1 MSAEEPEGKPL
12 RRITFLSAVLFAFML
27 INVGQLFR
35 WQVLEY
41 DYLLSLAKAE
51 HDWYMEI
58 APLRGTIRDR
68 NGHILALDIFEFEI
82 TAAPPM
88 IANPEELADR
98 LAPLL
103 DRPRDEILELLKS
116 GQPYVRLARRVPQQ
130 AGEIIES
137 WGLRGIRV
145 EPRPKR
151 VYAEDNLAAHVLGFV
166 NETNNGYYGVEGYYN
181 QVLKGQAGEG
191 QGERDPAGNYIPIGF
206 HRLAPPQ
213 DGRDV
218 VLTIDRNIQHMVE
231 GELASAIARY
241 GAESGTIIVMEPKTG
256 SILAMASYPSYDP
269 NRFADMPVEL
279 FVNPSVSAHYEP
291 GSVFKIISMAAG
303 LDAGVITP
311 QSTFYDSGS
320 VEVGGRTIMNWD
332 RRGHGLVTMTDVLAQ
347 SLNVGAAYVSTTLG
361 RERFYTY
368 VRRFGF
374 GRITEV
380 DLASEGPGRLRLP
393 GDGEWHE
400 SDLGTNSFGQG
411 LAVTPLQM
419 ISAVAAVANDGLMMK
434 PHVVGTIVDES
445 AQQGRQRV
453 TTIQPIAMRR
463 VIFPQT
469 AQQLTWMLVEAVQ
482 KETDLAAVPG
492 YKIAGKTGTA
502 QVPIP
507 GGYHSS
513 WTIASFIG
521 YAPPEDPAFIVL
533 VKIDKPAVEPW
544 GSTVAAPVFKAVA
557 EQLFV
562 LLGIPPDEARVTG
575 G

>member
-1 MSAEEPEGKPL
+1 VSAEEPEGKPL

-27 INVGQLFR
+27 VNVGQLVR

-41 DYLLSLAKAE
+41 DQLLGLAKAE
-51 HDWYMEI
+51 HNWYMEI

-68 NGHILALDIFEFEI
+68 NGHVLALDIFEFEI

-88 IANPEELADR
+88 VANSEEVADR

-103 DRPRDEILELLKS
+103 GRPRGEVLALLNS
-116 GQPYVRLARRVPQQ
+116 GQPHVRLARRVPQQ
-130 AGEIIES
+130 IGETIES
-137 WGLRGIRV
+137 WGLGGIRV

-151 VYAEDNLAAHVLGFV
+151 VCTENNGAAHVLGFV

-181 QVLKGQAGEG
+181 QVLKGQAGQG

-206 HRLAPPQ
+206 YRLASPQ
-213 DGRDV
+213 NGQDL
-218 VLTIDRNIQHMVE
+218 VLTIDRTIQYMVE
-231 GELASAIARY
+231 EELEKAIARY
-241 GAESGTIIVMEPKTG
+241 GAKSGTIIVMEPKTG

-269 NRFADMPVEL
+269 NHFAETPAEL

-291 GSVFKIISMAAG
+291 GSVFKIITMAAG

-320 VEVGGRTIMNWD
+320 IQVGGRTIMNWD

-368 VRRFGF
+368 IRRFGF
-374 GRITEV
+374 GRITRV

-411 LAVTPLQM
+411 LAVTPLQV
-419 ISAVAAVANDGLMMK
+419 ITAVAAVANDGLMMK
-434 PHVVGTIVDES
+434 PHAVEKIVD
-445 AQQGRQRV
+445 GQRV
-453 TTIQPIAMRR
+453 TTIQPVAVRR
-463 VIFPQT
+463 VISPQT

-507 GGYHSS
+507 GGYHPN

-533 VKIDKPAVEPW
+533 VKIDEPAVEPW
-544 GSTVAAPVFKAVA
+544 GSTVAAPVFKTVA
-557 EQLFV
+557 EQLFI

-575 G
+575 E

>member
-1 MSAEEPEGKPL
+1 VSLEETEGKPL
-12 RRITFLSAVLFAFML
+12 RRITFLSAVLFAFVL

-41 DYLLSLAKAE
+41 DYLLGLAKAE

-58 APLRGTIRDR
+58 APLRGTIRDC

-88 IANPEELADR
+88 IANPGEVADR
-98 LAPLL
+98 LTPLL
-103 DRPRDEILELLKS
+103 ERPRDEILELLKS
-116 GQPYVRLARRVPQQ
+116 GQPHVRLARRVSQQ
-130 AGEIIES
+130 VGETIES
-137 WGLRGIRV
+137 WDLRGIRV

-151 VYAEDNLAAHVLGFV
+151 VCTENDLAAHVLGFV
-166 NETNNGYYGVEGYYN
+166 NETDNGYYGVEGYYN
-181 QVLKGQAGEG
+181 QILKGQAGEG
-191 QGERDPAGNYIPIGF
+191 QGERDPAGNYIPVGF

-213 DGRDV
+213 NGRDL
-218 VLTIDRNIQHMVE
+218 VLTIDRTIQYMVE
-231 GELASAIARY
+231 AELEEAIVRY

-256 SILAMASYPSYDP
+256 SILAMANYPSYDP
-269 NRFADMPVEL
+269 NRFAETPAEL

-291 GSVFKIISMAAG
+291 GSVFKIITMAAG

-332 RRGHGLVTMTDVLAQ
+332 RQGHGLVSMTDVLAQ

-419 ISAVAAVANDGLMMK
+419 ITAVAAVANDGLMMK
-434 PHVVGTIVDES
+434 PHVLEKIVDG
-445 AQQGRQRV
+445 QHV
-453 TTIQPIAMRR
+453 TTFQPFAVRR
-463 VIFPQT
+463 VISPQV
-469 AQQLTWMLVEAVQ
+469 AEQLTWMLVEAVQ

-507 GGYHSS
+507 GGYHPS

-544 GSTVAAPVFKAVA
+544 GSKVAAPVFKAVA
-557 EQLFV
+557 EQLFI

>member
-1 MSAEEPEGKPL
+1 MSAEESEGKSL

-41 DYLLSLAKAE
+41 DYLLGLAKAE

-88 IANPEELADR
+88 IANPEEAADR

-103 DRPRDEILELLKS
+103 SRPRDEILALLNS
-116 GQPYVRLARRVPQQ
+116 GQPHVRLARRVPQQ
-130 AGEIIES
+130 IGETIES
-137 WGLRGIRV
+137 WGLRGIGV

-151 VYAEDNLAAHVLGFV
+151 MCAENNLAAHVLGFV

-181 QVLKGQAGEG
+181 QILKGQAGEG

-206 HRLAPPQ
+206 YRLAPPQ
-213 DGRDV
+213 NGRDLI
-218 VLTIDRNIQHMVE
+218 LTIDRTIQYMVE
-231 GELASAIARY
+231 EELEKAIARY
-241 GAESGTIIVMEPKTG
+241 GAESGTIIVMEPQTG

-269 NRFADMPVEL
+269 DRFADTPAEL

-291 GSVFKIISMAAG
+291 GSVFKIITMAAG
-303 LDAGVITP
+303 LDAGVVTP

-320 VEVGGRTIMNWD
+320 IEVGGRTIMNWD
-332 RRGHGLVTMTDVLAQ
+332 RLGHGLVTMTDVLAQ
-347 SLNVGAAYVSTTLG
+347 SLNVGAAYVSTTMG

-434 PHVVGTIVDES
+434 PHVLEKIVDDQHVS
-445 AQQGRQRV
+445 P
-453 TTIQPIAMRR
+453 IQPVAVRR
-463 VIFPQT
+463 VVSPQT
-469 AQQLTWMLVEAVQ
+469 AEQLTSMLVEAVQ

-507 GGYHSS
+507 GGYHPS

-533 VKIDKPAVEPW
+533 VNIDKPVVEPW
-544 GSTVAAPVFKAVA
+544 GSKVAAPVFKAVA

-562 LLGIPPDEARVTG
+562 LLGIPPDEARTIG

>member
-1 MSAEEPEGKPL
+1 VSAEEPEGKPL
-12 RRITFLSAVLFAFML
+12 RRITFLSAVLFAFVL

-41 DYLLSLAKAE
+41 DHLLGLAKAE

-88 IANPEELADR
+88 IVNPEEVADR
-98 LAPLL
+98 LAPFL
-103 DRPRDEILELLKS
+103 DRPRGEILELLKS
-116 GQPYVRLARRVPQQ
+116 GRPHVRLARRVPQQ
-130 AGEIIES
+130 IGETIES
-137 WGLRGIRV
+137 WGLRGIGV

-151 VYAEDNLAAHVLGFV
+151 VCAENNLAAHVLGFV

-191 QGERDPAGNYIPIGF
+191 QGERDPAGNYIPIGL

-213 DGRDV
+213 NGRDL
-218 VLTIDRNIQHMVE
+218 VLTIDRTIQYMVE
-231 GELASAIARY
+231 EELEKAIARY
-241 GAESGTIIVMEPKTG
+241 GAETGTIIVMEPKTG

-269 NRFADMPVEL
+269 NRFAETPVEV

-291 GSVFKIISMAAG
+291 GSVFKIITMAAG
-303 LDAGVITP
+303 LDAGVIAP

-320 VEVGGRTIMNWD
+320 IEVGGRTIMNWD

-411 LAVTPLQM
+411 MAVTPLQM
-419 ISAVAAVANDGLMMK
+419 IAAVAAVANDGLMVK
-434 PHVVGTIVDES
+434 PHVVEKIVDG
-445 AQQGRQRV
+445 QHV
-453 TTIQPIAMRR
+453 TTIQPVAVRR
-463 VIFPQT
+463 VISPQ
-469 AQQLTWMLVEAVQ
+469 AAEQLTWMLVEAVQ
-482 KETDLAAVPG
+482 KETDLATVPG

-507 GGYHSS
+507 GGYHPN

-521 YAPPEDPAFIVL
+521 YAPPEAPAFIVL
-533 VKIDKPAVEPW
+533 VNIDKPAVEPW
-544 GSTVAAPVFKAVA
+544 GSKVAAPVFKAVA
-557 EQLFV
+557 EQLFI
-562 LLGIPPDEARVTG
+562 LLGIPSDEARVTG

>member
-12 RRITFLSAVLFAFML
+12 RRISFLSAVLFAFVL

-41 DYLLSLAKAE
+41 DHLLGLAKAE

-88 IANPEELADR
+88 IANSGEVADR

-103 DRPRDEILELLKS
+103 GRPRGEILALLNS
-116 GQPYVRLARRVPQQ
+116 VGPHVRLARRVPQQ
-130 AGEIIES
+130 IGETIES
-137 WGLRGIRV
+137 WGLGGIRV

-151 VYAEDNLAAHVLGFV
+151 VCTENNQAAHVLGFV

-181 QVLKGQAGEG
+181 QVLKGRAGEG

-206 HRLAPPQ
+206 YRLAPPQ
-213 DGRDV
+213 NGRDL
-218 VLTIDRNIQHMVE
+218 VLTIDRTIQYMVE
-231 GELASAIARY
+231 EELEKAIARY

-269 NRFADMPVEL
+269 NRFAETPAEL

-291 GSVFKIISMAAG
+291 GSVFKIIAMAAG
-303 LDAGVITP
+303 LDAGIITP
-311 QSTFYDSGS
+311 QSTFYESGS
-320 VEVGGRTIMNWD
+320 IEVGGRIIMNWD

-374 GRITEV
+374 GRITGI

-411 LAVTPLQM
+411 LAVTPLQV
-419 ISAVAAVANDGLMMK
+419 ITAVAAVANDGLMMK
-434 PHVVGTIVDES
+434 PHMVEKIVDG
-445 AQQGRQRV
+445 QHD
-453 TTIQPIAMRR
+453 TNIQPVAVRR
-463 VIFPQT
+463 VISSQT
-469 AQQLTWMLVEAVQ
+469 AKQLTWMLVEAVQ
-482 KETDLAAVPG
+482 KETDLATVPG

-507 GGYHSS
+507 GGYHPN

-521 YAPPEDPAFIVL
+521 YAPPEDPAFVVL

-544 GSTVAAPVFKAVA
+544 GSTVAAPVFKTVA
-557 EQLFV
+557 EQLFI
-562 LLGIPPDEARVTG
+562 LLGIPPDEARITG
-575 G
+575 E

>member
-1 MSAEEPEGKPL
+1 MSAEESEGKPL

-27 INVGQLFR
+27 INVAQLFR

-41 DYLLSLAKAE
+41 DYLLGLAKAE
-51 HDWYMEI
+51 HDWSMEI
-58 APLRGTIRDR
+58 VPLRGTIRDH
-68 NGHILALDIFEFEI
+68 NGHILALDVFEFEV

-88 IANPEELADR
+88 IANPEEVADW

-103 DRPRDEILELLKS
+103 DQPRNEILELLKS
-116 GQPYVRLARRVPQQ
+116 GRPHVRLARRVPQQ
-130 AGEIIES
+130 IGETIES
-137 WGLRGIRV
+137 RGLRGIRV

-151 VYAEDNLAAHVLGFV
+151 VCTEKNLAAHVLGFV

-181 QVLKGQAGEG
+181 QVLKGQAGES

-213 DGRDV
+213 NGRNL
-218 VLTIDRNIQHMVE
+218 VLTIDRTIQYMVE
-231 GELASAIARY
+231 EELEKAIARY

-256 SILAMASYPSYDP
+256 SILAMANYPSYDP
-269 NRFADMPVEL
+269 NHFADTPAEL

-291 GSVFKIISMAAG
+291 GSVFKIITMAAG
-303 LDAGVITP
+303 LDAGVVTP

-320 VEVGGRTIMNWD
+320 IEVGGRTIRNWD

-347 SLNVGAAYVSTTLG
+347 SLNVGAAYVSTVLG
-361 RERFYTY
+361 SERFYTY

-380 DLASEGPGRLRLP
+380 DLASEGPGGLRLP

-419 ISAVAAVANDGLMMK
+419 IAAVAAVANDGLMMK
-434 PHVVGTIVDES
+434 PHVVEKIVDGQHV
-445 AQQGRQRV
+445 AP
-453 TTIQPIAMRR
+453 IQPVAVRR
-463 VIFPQT
+463 VISPQT
-469 AQQLTWMLVEAVQ
+469 AKQLTWMLVEAVQ

-502 QVPIP
+502 QVPVP
-507 GGYHSS
+507 GGYHPN

-521 YAPPEDPAFIVL
+521 YAPPEDSAFIVL

-544 GSTVAAPVFKAVA
+544 GSKVAAPVFKAVA
-557 EQLFV
+557 EQLFI

>member
-1 MSAEEPEGKPL
+1 VSPEKPEGKPL
-12 RRITFLSAVLFAFML
+12 RRITFLSAVLFAFVL

-41 DYLLSLAKAE
+41 DYLLGLAKAE

-88 IANPEELADR
+88 IANPEEVADR
-98 LAPLL
+98 LTPLVE
-103 DRPRDEILELLKS
+103 RPRDKVLELLKS
-116 GQPYVRLARRVPQQ
+116 GQPHVRLARRVPQQ
-130 AGEIIES
+130 VGETIES
-137 WGLRGIRV
+137 WDLRGIRV

-151 VYAEDNLAAHVLGFV
+151 VCAENNLAAHVLGFV

-181 QVLKGQAGEG
+181 QILKGQAGEG

-206 HRLAPPQ
+206 YRLAPPQ
-213 DGRDV
+213 NGRDL
-218 VLTIDRNIQHMVE
+218 VLTIDRTIQYMVE
-231 GELASAIARY
+231 VELEEAIVRY

-256 SILAMASYPSYDP
+256 SILAMANYPSYDP
-269 NRFADMPVEL
+269 NRFAETPAEL
-279 FVNPSVSAHYEP
+279 FVNPSVSAHHEP
-291 GSVFKIISMAAG
+291 GSVFKIITMAAG

-320 VEVGGRTIMNWD
+320 IEVGGRTIMNWD
-332 RRGHGLVTMTDVLAQ
+332 RQGHGLVSMTDVLAQ

-368 VRRFGF
+368 VRRFGL

-419 ISAVAAVANDGLMMK
+419 ITAVAAVANDGLMMK
-434 PHVVGTIVDES
+434 PHVLEKIVDG
-445 AQQGRQRV
+445 QHI
-453 TTIQPIAMRR
+453 TTFQPFAVRR
-463 VIFPQT
+463 VISPQ
-469 AQQLTWMLVEAVQ
+469 AAEQLTWMLVEAVQ

-492 YKIAGKTGTA
+492 YKVAGKTGTA

-507 GGYHSS
+507 GGYHPN

-521 YAPPEDPAFIVL
+521 YAPPEDPAFVVL

-544 GSTVAAPVFKAVA
+544 GSKVAAPVFKAVA
-557 EQLFV
+557 EQLV
-562 LLGIPPDEARVTG
+562 ILLGIPPDEARVTG

>member
-1 MSAEEPEGKPL
+1 MSTEEPEGKPL
-12 RRITFLSAVLFAFML
+12 RRITFLSAVLFAFAL

-41 DYLLSLAKAE
+41 EYLLGLAKAE

-58 APLRGTIRDR
+58 TPLRGAIRDR
-68 NGHILALDIFEFEI
+68 NGHLLALDIFEFEI

-103 DRPRDEILELLKS
+103 DRPRGEILELLKS
-116 GQPYVRLARRVPQQ
+116 GRPHVRLARRVPQQ
-130 AGEIIES
+130 IGETIES

-145 EPRPKR
+145 EPRPRR
-151 VYAEDNLAAHVLGFV
+151 VCAEGSLAAHVLGFV

-181 QVLKGQAGEG
+181 QILKGTAGEG

-206 HRLAPPQ
+206 HRLAPPRN
-213 DGRDV
+213 GRDLI
-218 VLTIDRNIQHMVE
+218 LTIDRTIQHMVE
-231 GELASAIARY
+231 EELERAIARY

-256 SILAMASYPSYDP
+256 SILAMASYPSYNP
-269 NRFADMPVEL
+269 NRFAETPAEL
-279 FVNPSVSAHYEP
+279 FVNPSVSIHYEP
-291 GSVFKIISMAAG
+291 GSVFKIVTMAAG

-320 VEVGGRTIMNWD
+320 IEVGGRTIMNWD

-380 DLASEGPGRLRLP
+380 DLAGEGPGRLRLP

-419 ISAVAAVANDGLMMK
+419 ITAVAAVANDGLMMK
-434 PHVVGTIVDES
+434 PHVVEKIVD
-445 AQQGRQRV
+445 GDHV
-453 TTIQPIAMRR
+453 TTIQPTAVRR

-469 AQQLTWMLVEAVQ
+469 AEQLTRMLVEAVQ
-482 KETDLAAVPG
+482 EETDLAAVPG

-507 GGYHSS
+507 GGYHPT

-533 VKIDKPAVEPW
+533 VKIDKPSVEPW
-544 GSTVAAPVFKAVA
+544 GSKVAAPVFKTVA
-557 EQLFV
+557 EQLFI
-562 LLGIPPDEARVTG
+562 LLGIPPDDVRVAG

>member
-1 MSAEEPEGKPL
+1 MSAEESEGKPL

-41 DYLLSLAKAE
+41 DYLLGLAKAE

-58 APLRGTIRDR
+58 TPLRGTIRDR
-68 NGHILALDIFEFEI
+68 NSHILALDIFEFEI

-88 IANPEELADR
+88 IANPEEVADR

-103 DRPRDEILELLKS
+103 DQPRSEILGLLKS
-116 GQPYVRLARRVPQQ
+116 DGPHVRLSRRVPQEI
-130 AGEIIES
+130 GETIAS
-137 WGLRGIRV
+137 WDLRGIKV
-145 EPRPKR
+145 EPRPRR
-151 VYAEDNLAAHVLGFV
+151 VCTEKSLAAHVLGFV

-181 QVLKGQAGEG
+181 QILKGQAGEG

-206 HRLAPPQ
+206 YRLAPPQ
-213 DGRDV
+213 NGRDL
-218 VLTIDRNIQHMVE
+218 VLTIDRTIQYMVE
-231 GELASAIARY
+231 EELEKAIARY

-256 SILAMASYPSYDP
+256 SILAMGSYPSYDP
-269 NRFADMPVEL
+269 NRFADTPVEL
-279 FVNPSVSAHYEP
+279 FVNPSVGAHYEP
-291 GSVFKIISMAAG
+291 GSVFKIITMAAG
-303 LDAGVITP
+303 LDAGVIAP
-311 QSTFYDSGS
+311 QSTFSDNGS
-320 VEVGGRTIMNWD
+320 IEVGGRTIMNWD
-332 RRGHGLVTMTDVLAQ
+332 RQGHGLVTMTDVLAQ

-419 ISAVAAVANDGLMMK
+419 ITAVAAVANDGLMMK
-434 PHVVGTIVDES
+434 PHVAKKVVHGQDE
-445 AQQGRQRV
+445 APV
-453 TTIQPIAMRR
+453 QPVAVRR
-463 VIFPQT
+463 VISPQT
-469 AQQLTWMLVEAVQ
+469 AKQLTWMLVEAVQ

-492 YKIAGKTGTA
+492 YRIAGKTGTA

-507 GGYHSS
+507 GGYHPN

-533 VKIDKPAVEPW
+533 VKIDKPTAEPW
-544 GSTVAAPVFKAVA
+544 GSKVAAPVFKAVA

-562 LLGIPPDEARVTG
+562 LMGIPPDDVRATG
-575 G
+575 S

>member
-41 DYLLSLAKAE
+41 DHLAGMARAE
-51 HDWYMEI
+51 HDSYTEI
-58 APLRGTIRDR
+58 TPLRGTIRDH
-68 NGHILALDIFEFEI
+68 NGHILAMDVFEFEVS
-82 TAAPPM
+82 AAPPM
-88 IANPEELADR
+88 ITHPEELADR

-103 DRPRDEILELLKS
+103 GQPRSQILDLLKS
-116 GQPYVRLARRVPQQ
+116 DQPYVRLARRVPQEV
-130 AGEIIES
+130 GETIGS
-137 WGLRGIRV
+137 WGLSGIQV

-151 VYAEDNLAAHVLGFV
+151 MCPENSLAAHVLGFV

-181 QVLKGQAGEG
+181 QILKGQAGEG
-191 QGERDPAGNYIPIGF
+191 RGERDPAGNYIPIGSYQM
-206 HRLAPPQ
+206 APPQ
-213 DGRDV
+213 NGQDL
-218 VLTIDRNIQHMVE
+218 VLTIDRTIQYMVE
-231 GELASAIARY
+231 RELEKAIARY

-256 SILAMASYPSYDP
+256 SILAMASYPAYDP
-269 NRFADMPVEL
+269 NHFADTPPER

-291 GSVFKIISMAAG
+291 GSVFKIITMAAG
-303 LDAGVITP
+303 LDTGVITP

-320 VEVGGRTIMNWD
+320 MEVGGRTIMNWD

-347 SLNVGAAYVSTTLG
+347 SLNVGAAYVSTILG
-361 RERFYTY
+361 SERFYTY

-419 ISAVAAVANDGLMMK
+419 VTAVAAVANDGLMMK
-434 PHVVGTIVDES
+434 PHVVEKIVDG
-445 AQQGRQRV
+445 QHV
-453 TTIQPIAMRR
+453 TPIQPVAVRR
-463 VIFPQT
+463 VISPQM
-469 AQQLTWMLVEAVQ
+469 AEQLTWMLTEAVQ

-492 YKIAGKTGTA
+492 YRIAGKTGTA
-502 QVPIP
+502 QVPVP
-507 GGYHSS
+507 GGYHPY

-533 VKIDKPAVEPW
+533 VKIDKPTAEPW
-544 GSTVAAPVFKAVA
+544 GSRVAAPVFKAVA
-557 EQLFV
+557 EQLFT
-562 LLGIPPDEARVTG
+562 LLGIPPDKARGVG

>member
-1 MSAEEPEGKPL
+1 MSAEEPEDKPL

-27 INVGQLFR
+27 VNVGQLVR

-41 DYLLSLAKAE
+41 DHLLGLAKAE

-68 NGHILALDIFEFEI
+68 DGHILALDIFEFEI

-88 IANPEELADR
+88 IANPEEVADR

-103 DRPRDEILELLKS
+103 GRPRGEILALLNS
-116 GQPYVRLARRVPQQ
+116 ARPHVRLARRVPQQ
-130 AGEIIES
+130 IGETIEL

-151 VYAEDNLAAHVLGFV
+151 VCAGNNRAAHVLGFV

-181 QVLKGQAGEG
+181 QILKGRAGEG
-191 QGERDPAGNYIPIGF
+191 QVERDPAGNYIPIGF

-213 DGRDV
+213 NGRDL
-218 VLTIDRNIQHMVE
+218 VLTIDRTIQYTVE
-231 GELASAIARY
+231 EELEKAIARY
-241 GAESGTIIVMEPKTG
+241 GAQSGTIIVMEPKTG
-256 SILAMASYPSYDP
+256 SIMAMASYPSYDP
-269 NRFADMPVEL
+269 NRFAETPAEL

-291 GSVFKIISMAAG
+291 GSVFKIITMAAG

-320 VEVGGRTIMNWD
+320 IEVGGRTIMNWD

-374 GRITEV
+374 GRITGV

-411 LAVTPLQM
+411 LAVTPLQV
-419 ISAVAAVANDGLMMK
+419 ITAVAAVANDGLMMK
-434 PHVVGTIVDES
+434 PHVAERIVDG
-445 AQQGRQRV
+445 QHV
-453 TTIQPIAMRR
+453 TTIQPVAVRR
-463 VIFPQT
+463 VISPQT
-469 AQQLTWMLVEAVQ
+469 ARQLTSMLVEAVQ

-507 GGYHSS
+507 GGYHPN

-544 GSTVAAPVFKAVA
+544 GSKVAAPVFKAVA
-557 EQLFV
+557 EQLFI

>member
-1 MSAEEPEGKPL
+1 L
-12 RRITFLSAVLFAFML
+12 RRISFLSAVLFAFML
-27 INVGQLFR
+27 INVGQLVR

-41 DYLLSLAKAE
+41 DYLLGLAKAE
-51 HDWYMEI
+51 HDWYVEI
-58 APLRGTIRDR
+58 APLRGTIMDR
-68 NGHILALDIFEFEI
+68 NGHVLALDIFEFEI

-88 IANPEELADR
+88 IANPAEAADR

-103 DRPRDEILELLKS
+103 GRPRGEILALLTS
-116 GQPYVRLARRVPQQ
+116 GQPHVRLARRVPQQ
-130 AGEIIES
+130 VGETIES
-137 WGLRGIRV
+137 WGLGGIRV
-145 EPRPKR
+145 EPRPR
-151 VYAEDNLAAHVLGFV
+151 RMCAENNLAAHVLGFV

-181 QVLKGQAGEG
+181 QILKGQAGEG

-206 HRLAPPQ
+206 RRLAPPQ
-213 DGRDV
+213 NGRDL
-218 VLTIDRNIQHMVE
+218 VLTVERTIQYMVE
-231 GELASAIARY
+231 EELEKAIARY
-241 GAESGTIIVMEPKTG
+241 GAESGTIIVMEPETG

-269 NRFADMPVEL
+269 DRFADTPAEL

-291 GSVFKIISMAAG
+291 GSVFKIITMAAG
-303 LDAGVITP
+303 LDAGVISP
-311 QSTFYDSGS
+311 QSTFYDGGS
-320 VEVGGRTIMNWD
+320 IEVGGRTIMNWD
-332 RRGHGLVTMTDVLAQ
+332 RRGHGLVTMTGVLAQ

-434 PHVVGTIVDES
+434 PHAVEKIVDG
-445 AQQGRQRV
+445 QHV
-453 TTIQPIAMRR
+453 TPIQPVAVRR
-463 VIFPQT
+463 VIAPQT
-469 AQQLTWMLVEAVQ
+469 AEQLTWMLVEAVQ

-507 GGYHSS
+507 GGYHPS

-533 VKIDKPAVEPW
+533 VKIDKPVVEPW
-544 GSTVAAPVFKAVA
+544 GSKVAAPVFKAVA
-557 EQLFV
+557 EQLFI
-562 LLGIPPDEARVTG
+562 LLGIPPDEARAIG

>member
-1 MSAEEPEGKPL
+1 MSVAEEPEGKPL

-41 DYLLSLAKAE
+41 DHLLGLAKAE
-51 HDWYMEI
+51 HNWYTEI

-68 NGHILALDIFEFEI
+68 NGHILALDTFEFEI

-88 IANPEELADR
+88 IANPEEVADR

-103 DRPRDEILELLKS
+103 DQPRDQVLEWLKS
-116 GQPYVRLARRVPQQ
+116 GQPHVRLARRVPQQ
-130 AGEIIES
+130 VGETIES
-137 WGLRGIRV
+137 WGLSGIRV

-151 VYAEDNLAAHVLGFV
+151 VCAENDLAAHVLGFV

-181 QVLKGQAGEG
+181 QILKGQAGEG
-191 QGERDPAGNYIPIGF
+191 QGERDPVGNYIPIGF
-206 HRLAPPQ
+206 YRLAPPQ
-213 DGRDV
+213 NGRDL
-218 VLTIDRNIQHMVE
+218 VLTIDRTIQHMVE
-231 GELASAIARY
+231 EELEKAIARY

-256 SILAMASYPSYDP
+256 SILAMASFPSYDP
-269 NRFADMPVEL
+269 NRFADTPAEL

-291 GSVFKIISMAAG
+291 GSVFKIITMAAG
-303 LDAGVITP
+303 LDASVITP

-320 VEVGGRTIMNWD
+320 IEVGGRTIMNWD

-361 RERFYTY
+361 RDRFYTY

-411 LAVTPLQM
+411 MAVTPLQM
-419 ISAVAAVANDGLMMK
+419 ITAVAAVANDGLMIK
-434 PHVVGTIVDES
+434 PHVLEKIIDG
-445 AQQGRQRV
+445 QHV
-453 TTIQPIAMRR
+453 TPIQPVAVRR
-463 VIFPQT
+463 VISPQM
-469 AQQLTWMLVEAVQ
+469 AEQLTWMLIEAVQ
-482 KETDLAAVPG
+482 QETDLAAVPG

-507 GGYHSS
+507 GGYHPT
-513 WTIASFIG
+513 WTVASFIG
-521 YAPPEDPAFIVL
+521 YAPPENPAFIVL
-533 VKIDKPAVEPW
+533 VTIDKPAVEPW
-544 GSTVAAPVFKAVA
+544 GSKVAAPVFKAVA
-557 EQLFV
+557 EQLFI
-562 LLGIPPDEARVTG
+562 LLGIPPDEARAAG

>member
-1 MSAEEPEGKPL
+1 VSAEELGGKPL
-12 RRITFLSAVLFAFML
+12 HRITFLSAVLFAFML

-41 DYLLSLAKAE
+41 DHLLSLAKAE
-51 HDWYMEI
+51 HDWNLEI

-68 NGHILALDIFEFEI
+68 NGHTLALDIFEFEI

-88 IANPEELADR
+88 IANPEEVADR

-103 DRPRDEILELLKS
+103 GQPRSEILALLNS
-116 GQPYVRLARRVPQQ
+116 GQPHVRLARRVPQQ
-130 AGEIIES
+130 IGETIGS
-137 WGLRGIRV
+137 WGLRGIKV

-151 VYAEDNLAAHVLGFV
+151 VGVENSLAAHALGFV

-181 QVLKGQAGEG
+181 RTLKGQAGEG

-206 HRLAPPQ
+206 YRLAPPQ
-213 DGRDV
+213 NGRDL
-218 VLTIDRNIQHMVE
+218 VLTIDRTIQKMVE
-231 GELASAIARY
+231 EELREAIARY
-241 GAESGTIIVMEPKTG
+241 EAESGTIIVMEPKTG

-269 NRFADMPVEL
+269 NRFADTPAEL

-291 GSVFKIISMAAG
+291 GSVFKIITMAAG
-303 LDAGVITP
+303 LDASVITP
-311 QSTFYDSGS
+311 RSTFYDRGS
-320 VEVGGRTIMNWD
+320 IEVGGRTIMNWD
-332 RRGHGLVTMTDVLAQ
+332 RQGHGLVTMTDVLAQ

-419 ISAVAAVANDGLMMK
+419 ITAVAAVANDGLMMK
-434 PHVVGTIVDES
+434 PRVVEKIVD
-445 AQQGRQRV
+445 GQRV
-453 TTIQPIAMRR
+453 ATIQPVAVRR
-463 VIFPQT
+463 VISPQ
-469 AQQLTWMLVEAVQ
+469 AAKQLTWMLVEAVQ
-482 KETDLAAVPG
+482 EETDLAAVPG

-507 GGYHSS
+507 GGYHPN

-521 YAPPEDPAFIVL
+521 YAPPESPDFIVL
-533 VKIDKPAVEPW
+533 IKVDKPAVEPW
-544 GSTVAAPVFKAVA
+544 GSKVAAPVFKTVA
-557 EQLFV
+557 EQLFI
-562 LLGIPPDEARVTG
+562 LLGIPPDEARVAG

>member
-1 MSAEEPEGKPL
+1 VSAEEPEGKPL
-12 RRITFLSAVLFAFML
+12 RRISFLSAVLFAFML

-41 DYLLSLAKAE
+41 DHLLGLAKAE
-51 HDWYMEI
+51 HEWYMEI
-58 APLRGTIRDR
+58 APLRGTIRDC

-88 IANPEELADR
+88 IANSEEVADR

-103 DRPRDEILELLKS
+103 GRPRGEILALLNS
-116 GQPYVRLARRVPQQ
+116 VRPHVRLARRVPQQ
-130 AGEIIES
+130 IGETIES
-137 WGLRGIRV
+137 WGLGGIRV

-151 VYAEDNLAAHVLGFV
+151 VCTENSRAAHVLGFV

-181 QVLKGQAGEG
+181 QVLKGRAGEG

-206 HRLAPPQ
+206 YRLAPPQ
-213 DGRDV
+213 NGRDL
-218 VLTIDRNIQHMVE
+218 VLTIDRTIQYMVE
-231 GELASAIARY
+231 EELEKAIARY

-269 NRFADMPVEL
+269 NRFAETPAEL
-279 FVNPSVSAHYEP
+279 FVNPSVSTHYEP
-291 GSVFKIISMAAG
+291 GSVFKIITMAAG
-303 LDAGVITP
+303 LDAGIITP
-311 QSTFYDSGS
+311 QSTFYESGS
-320 VEVGGRTIMNWD
+320 IEVGGRIIMNWD

-374 GRITEV
+374 GRITGI

-411 LAVTPLQM
+411 LAVTPLQV
-419 ISAVAAVANDGLMMK
+419 ITAVAAVANDGLMMK
-434 PHVVGTIVDES
+434 PHVVEKIVDG
-445 AQQGRQRV
+445 QHG
-453 TTIQPIAMRR
+453 TNIQPVAVRR
-463 VIFPQT
+463 VISSQM
-469 AQQLTWMLVEAVQ
+469 AKQLTWMLVEAVQ

-507 GGYHSS
+507 GGYHPN

-544 GSTVAAPVFKAVA
+544 GSKVAAPVFKAVA
-557 EQLFV
+557 EQLFI
-562 LLGIPPDEARVTG
+562 LLGIPPDEARVTNG
-575 G
+575 

>member
-1 MSAEEPEGKPL
+1 VSPEKPEGKPL
-12 RRITFLSAVLFAFML
+12 RRITFLSAVLFAFVL

-41 DYLLSLAKAE
+41 DYLLGLAKAE

-88 IANPEELADR
+88 IANPEEVADR
-98 LAPLL
+98 LTPLVE
-103 DRPRDEILELLKS
+103 RPRDKVLELLKS
-116 GQPYVRLARRVPQQ
+116 GQPHVRLARRVPQQ
-130 AGEIIES
+130 IGETIES
-137 WGLRGIRV
+137 WDLRGIRV

-151 VYAEDNLAAHVLGFV
+151 VCTENNLAAHVLGFV

-181 QVLKGQAGEG
+181 QILKGQAGEG

-206 HRLAPPQ
+206 YRLAPPQ
-213 DGRDV
+213 NGRDL
-218 VLTIDRNIQHMVE
+218 VLTIDRTIQYMVE
-231 GELASAIARY
+231 VELEEAIVRY

-256 SILAMASYPSYDP
+256 SILAMANYPSYDP
-269 NRFADMPVEL
+269 NRFAETPAEL
-279 FVNPSVSAHYEP
+279 FVNPSVSAHHEP
-291 GSVFKIISMAAG
+291 GSVFKIITMAAG

-320 VEVGGRTIMNWD
+320 IEVGGRTIMNWD
-332 RRGHGLVTMTDVLAQ
+332 RQGHGLVSMTDVLAQ

-368 VRRFGF
+368 VRRFGL

-419 ISAVAAVANDGLMMK
+419 ITAVAAVANDGLMMK
-434 PHVVGTIVDES
+434 PHVLEKIVDG
-445 AQQGRQRV
+445 QHI
-453 TTIQPIAMRR
+453 TTFQPFAVRR
-463 VIFPQT
+463 VISPQ
-469 AQQLTWMLVEAVQ
+469 AAEQLTWMLVEAVQ

-492 YKIAGKTGTA
+492 YKVAGKTGTA

-507 GGYHSS
+507 GGYHPN

-521 YAPPEDPAFIVL
+521 YAPPEDPAFVVL

-544 GSTVAAPVFKAVA
+544 GSKVAAPVFKAVA
-557 EQLFV
+557 EQLV
-562 LLGIPPDEARVTG
+562 ILLGIPPDEARVTG

>member
-1 MSAEEPEGKPL
+1 VSAEEPEGKSL

-41 DYLLSLAKAE
+41 DYLLGLAKAE

-88 IANPEELADR
+88 IANPEEAADR

-103 DRPRDEILELLKS
+103 SRPRDEILALLNS
-116 GQPYVRLARRVPQQ
+116 GQPHVRLARRVPQQ
-130 AGEIIES
+130 IGETIES
-137 WGLRGIRV
+137 WGLRGIGV

-151 VYAEDNLAAHVLGFV
+151 MCAENNLAAHVLGFV

-181 QVLKGQAGEG
+181 QILKGQAGEG

-206 HRLAPPQ
+206 YRLAPPQ
-213 DGRDV
+213 NGRDLI
-218 VLTIDRNIQHMVE
+218 LTIDRTIQYMVE
-231 GELASAIARY
+231 EELEKAIARY
-241 GAESGTIIVMEPKTG
+241 GAESGTIIVMEPQSG

-269 NRFADMPVEL
+269 DRFADTPAEL

-291 GSVFKIISMAAG
+291 GSVFKIITMAAG
-303 LDAGVITP
+303 LDAGVVTP

-320 VEVGGRTIMNWD
+320 IEVGGRTIMNWD
-332 RRGHGLVTMTDVLAQ
+332 RLGHGLVTMTDVLAQ
-347 SLNVGAAYVSTTLG
+347 SLNVGAAYVSTTMG

-419 ISAVAAVANDGLMMK
+419 ITAVAAVANDGLMMK
-434 PHVVGTIVDES
+434 PHVLEKIVDG
-445 AQQGRQRV
+445 QHV
-453 TTIQPIAMRR
+453 KPVQPVAVRR
-463 VIFPQT
+463 VVSPQT
-469 AQQLTWMLVEAVQ
+469 AEQLTSMLVEAVQ

-507 GGYHSS
+507 GGYHPS

-533 VKIDKPAVEPW
+533 VNIDKPVVEPW
-544 GSTVAAPVFKAVA
+544 GSKVAAPVFKAVA

-562 LLGIPPDEARVTG
+562 LLGIPPDEARTIG

>member
-1 MSAEEPEGKPL
+1 MVE
-12 RRITFLSAVLFAFML
+12 
-27 INVGQLFR
+27 
-35 WQVLEY
+35 
-41 DYLLSLAKAE
+41 
-51 HDWYMEI
+51 
-58 APLRGTIRDR
+58 
-68 NGHILALDIFEFEI
+68 
-82 TAAPPM
+82 
-88 IANPEELADR
+88 EEL
-98 LAPLL
+98 
-103 DRPRDEILELLKS
+103 EK
-116 GQPYVRLARRVPQQ
+116 
-130 AGEIIES
+130 
-137 WGLRGIRV
+137 
-145 EPRPKR
+145 
-151 VYAEDNLAAHVLGFV
+151 
-166 NETNNGYYGVEGYYN
+166 
-181 QVLKGQAGEG
+181 
-191 QGERDPAGNYIPIGF
+191 
-206 HRLAPPQ
+206 
-213 DGRDV
+213 
-218 VLTIDRNIQHMVE
+218 
-231 GELASAIARY
+231 AIVRY
-241 GAESGTIIVMEPKTG
+241 GAESGTIIVMEPQTG

-269 NRFADMPVEL
+269 DRFADTPAEL

-291 GSVFKIISMAAG
+291 GSVFKIITMAAG
-303 LDAGVITP
+303 LDAGIVAP

-320 VEVGGRTIMNWD
+320 IEVGGRTIMNWD
-332 RRGHGLVTMTDVLAQ
+332 RQGHGLVTMTGVLAQ

-419 ISAVAAVANDGLMMK
+419 ITAVAAVANDGLMMK
-434 PHVVGTIVDES
+434 PHVVQKIVDG
-445 AQQGRQRV
+445 QHV
-453 TTIQPIAMRR
+453 TPIQPVAVRR
-463 VIFPQT
+463 VISLQT
-469 AQQLTWMLVEAVQ
+469 AEQLTWMLVEAVQ

-507 GGYHSS
+507 GGYHPS

-533 VKIDKPAVEPW
+533 VKIDKPIVEPW
-544 GSTVAAPVFKAVA
+544 GSKVAAPVFKAVA

-562 LLGIPPDEARVTG
+562 LLGIPPDEARTIG

>member
-1 MSAEEPEGKPL
+1 VSAEEPEGKSL

-41 DYLLSLAKAE
+41 DYLLGLAKAE

-88 IANPEELADR
+88 IANPEEAADR

-103 DRPRDEILELLKS
+103 SRPRDEILALLNS
-116 GQPYVRLARRVPQQ
+116 GQPHVRLARRVPQQ
-130 AGEIIES
+130 IGETIES
-137 WGLRGIRV
+137 WGLRGIGV

-151 VYAEDNLAAHVLGFV
+151 MCAENNLAAHVLGFV

-181 QVLKGQAGEG
+181 QILKGQAGEG

-206 HRLAPPQ
+206 YRLAPPQ
-213 DGRDV
+213 NGRDLI
-218 VLTIDRNIQHMVE
+218 LTIDRTIQYMVE
-231 GELASAIARY
+231 EELEKAIARY
-241 GAESGTIIVMEPKTG
+241 GAESGTIIVMEPQSG

-269 NRFADMPVEL
+269 DRFADTPAEL

-291 GSVFKIISMAAG
+291 GSVFKIITMAAG
-303 LDAGVITP
+303 LDAGVVTP

-320 VEVGGRTIMNWD
+320 IEVGGRTIMNWD
-332 RRGHGLVTMTDVLAQ
+332 RLGHGLVTMTDVLAQ
-347 SLNVGAAYVSTTLG
+347 SLNVGAAYVSTTMG

-419 ISAVAAVANDGLMMK
+419 ITAVAAVANDGLMMK
-434 PHVVGTIVDES
+434 PHVLEKIVDDQHVS
-445 AQQGRQRV
+445 PV
-453 TTIQPIAMRR
+453 QPVAVRR
-463 VIFPQT
+463 VVSPQT
-469 AQQLTWMLVEAVQ
+469 AEQLTSMLVEAVQ

-507 GGYHSS
+507 GGYHPS

-533 VKIDKPAVEPW
+533 VNIDKPVVEPW
-544 GSTVAAPVFKAVA
+544 GSKVAAPVFKAVA

-562 LLGIPPDEARVTG
+562 LLGIPPDEARTIG

>member
-1 MSAEEPEGKPL
+1 VSAEESEGKPL

-35 WQVLEY
+35 WQVMEY
-41 DYLLSLAKAE
+41 DYLLGLAKAE

-68 NGHILALDIFEFEI
+68 SGHILTLDIFEFEI
-82 TAAPPM
+82 TAAPPL
-88 IANPEELADR
+88 IANPEEVADR

-103 DRPRDEILELLKS
+103 GWPRSEIWALLNLDR
-116 GQPYVRLARRVPQQ
+116 PYVRLARRVPQQ
-130 AGEIIES
+130 IGETIES
-137 WGLRGIRV
+137 WDLRGIKV

-151 VYAEDNLAAHVLGFV
+151 VCVENNLAAHVLGFV

-181 QVLKGQAGEG
+181 QILKGQAGEG
-191 QGERDPAGNYIPIGF
+191 QGERDPVGNYIPISF
-206 HRLAPPQ
+206 YRLAPPRN
-213 DGRDV
+213 GRDL
-218 VLTIDRNIQHMVE
+218 VLTIDRTIQYMVE
-231 GELASAIARY
+231 EELEKAIARY

-256 SILAMASYPSYDP
+256 SILAMAGYPSYDP
-269 NRFADMPVEL
+269 NRFADTPAEL
-279 FVNPSVSAHYEP
+279 FVNPSISAHYEP
-291 GSVFKIISMAAG
+291 GSVFKIITMAAG

-320 VEVGGRTIMNWD
+320 TEVGGRTIMNWD
-332 RRGHGLVTMTDVLAQ
+332 RQGHGLVTMTDVLAQ
-347 SLNVGAAYVSTTLG
+347 SLNVGAAYVSTALG
-361 RERFYTY
+361 RERFYSY

-419 ISAVAAVANDGLMMK
+419 ITAVAAVANDGLMMK
-434 PHVVGTIVDES
+434 PHVVEKIVDG
-445 AQQGRQRV
+445 QHV
-453 TTIQPIAMRR
+453 TTIQPFAVRQ
-463 VIFPQT
+463 VISPQT
-469 AQQLTWMLVEAVQ
+469 AKQLTWMLVEAVQ
-482 KETDLAAVPG
+482 KETDLATVPG

-507 GGYHSS
+507 GGYHPN

-544 GSTVAAPVFKAVA
+544 GSKAAAPVFKAVA
-557 EQLFV
+557 EQLFI
-562 LLGIPPDEARVTG
+562 LLGIPPDQARVTSG
-575 G
+575 

>member
-1 MSAEEPEGKPL
+1 VSPEEPEGKPL
-12 RRITFLSAVLFAFML
+12 RRITFLSAVLFAFVL

-41 DYLLSLAKAE
+41 DYLLGLAKAE

-58 APLRGTIRDR
+58 APLRGAIRDR
-68 NGHILALDIFEFEI
+68 NGHILALDVFEFEI

-88 IANPEELADR
+88 IANPEEVADR
-98 LAPLL
+98 LTPLVE
-103 DRPRDEILELLKS
+103 RPRDEILELLKS
-116 GQPYVRLARRVPQQ
+116 GQPHVRLARRVPQQ
-130 AGEIIES
+130 IGETIES
-137 WGLRGIRV
+137 WDLRGIRV

-151 VYAEDNLAAHVLGFV
+151 VCTENDLAAHVLGFV

-181 QVLKGQAGEG
+181 QILKGQAGEG

-206 HRLAPPQ
+206 YRLAPPQ
-213 DGRDV
+213 NGRDL
-218 VLTIDRNIQHMVE
+218 VLTIDRTIQYMVE
-231 GELASAIARY
+231 VELEEAIVRY

-256 SILAMASYPSYDP
+256 SILAMANYPSYDP
-269 NRFADMPVEL
+269 NRFAETPAEL
-279 FVNPSVSAHYEP
+279 FVNPSVSAHHEP
-291 GSVFKIISMAAG
+291 GSVFKIVTMAAG

-320 VEVGGRTIMNWD
+320 IEVGGRTIMNWD
-332 RRGHGLVTMTDVLAQ
+332 RQGHGLVSMTDVLAQ

-419 ISAVAAVANDGLMMK
+419 ITAVAAVANDGLMMK
-434 PHVVGTIVDES
+434 PHVLEKIVDG
-445 AQQGRQRV
+445 QHI
-453 TTIQPIAMRR
+453 TTFQPFAVRR
-463 VIFPQT
+463 VISPQ
-469 AQQLTWMLVEAVQ
+469 AAEQLTWMLVEAVQ

-507 GGYHSS
+507 GGYHPN

-544 GSTVAAPVFKAVA
+544 GSKVAAPVFKAVA
-557 EQLFV
+557 EQLFI
-562 LLGIPPDEARVTG
+562 LLGIPPDGARVTG

>member
-41 DYLLSLAKAE
+41 DHLLGLAKAE

-68 NGHILALDIFEFEI
+68 NGHILALDVFEFEI
-82 TAAPPM
+82 TAAPTM
-88 IANPEELADR
+88 IVNPEEVADR
-98 LAPLL
+98 LALL
-103 DRPRDEILELLKS
+103 MGRPRDEILELLKS
-116 GQPYVRLARRVPQQ
+116 GQPHVRLARRVPQQ
-130 AGEIIES
+130 IGETIES
-137 WGLRGIRV
+137 WDLSGIRV
-145 EPRPKR
+145 EPRSKR
-151 VYAEDNLAAHVLGFV
+151 VCAENNLAAHVLGFV

-181 QVLKGQAGEG
+181 QILKGQAGEG
-191 QGERDPAGNYIPIGF
+191 QGERDPVGNYIPIGF
-206 HRLAPPQ
+206 YRLAPPQ
-213 DGRDV
+213 NGRDL
-218 VLTIDRNIQHMVE
+218 VLTIDRTIQNMVE
-231 GELASAIARY
+231 EELEKAIARY
-241 GAESGTIIVMEPKTG
+241 GAESGTIIVMDPKTG
-256 SILAMASYPSYDP
+256 SILAMASFPSYDP
-269 NRFADMPVEL
+269 NHFADTPAEL
-279 FVNPSVSAHYEP
+279 FVNPSVSTHYEP
-291 GSVFKIISMAAG
+291 GSVFKIITMAAG
-303 LDAGVITP
+303 LDAGVVTP
-311 QSTFYDSGS
+311 QSSFYDSGS
-320 VEVGGRTIMNWD
+320 IEVGGRTIMNWD

-419 ISAVAAVANDGLMMK
+419 ITAVAAVANDGLMMK
-434 PHVVGTIVDES
+434 PHVLDKIVDG
-445 AQQGRQRV
+445 QQV
-453 TTIQPIAMRR
+453 TTIQPVAMRR
-463 VIFPQT
+463 VIYPQT
-469 AQQLTWMLVEAVQ
+469 AKQLTWMLVEAVQ

-502 QVPIP
+502 QVPVP
-507 GGYHSS
+507 GGYHPN

-521 YAPPEDPAFIVL
+521 YAPPEAPAFIVL

-544 GSTVAAPVFKAVA
+544 GSKVAAPVFKAVA
-557 EQLFV
+557 EQLFI
-562 LLGIPPDEARVTG
+562 LLGIPPDEARGAG

>member
-1 MSAEEPEGKPL
+1 VSTEEPEGKPL

-27 INVGQLFR
+27 INVGQLVR

-41 DYLLSLAKAE
+41 DYLLGLAKAE

-68 NGHILALDIFEFEI
+68 SGHILALDIFEFEI
-82 TAAPPM
+82 TAAPPL
-88 IANPEELADR
+88 IANPEEVADR

-103 DRPRDEILELLKS
+103 GRPRGEILAQLDS
-116 GQPYVRLARRVPQQ
+116 GRPHVRLARRVPQQ
-130 AGEIIES
+130 IGETIES
-137 WGLRGIRV
+137 WSLRGIKVESRPRRV
-145 EPRPKR
+145 CVEN
-151 VYAEDNLAAHVLGFV
+151 NLAAHVLGFV

-181 QVLKGQAGEG
+181 RTLKGQAGQG

-213 DGRDV
+213 NGRDL
-218 VLTIDRNIQHMVE
+218 VLTIDRTIQYMVE
-231 GELASAIARY
+231 EELKKAIVRY
-241 GAESGTIIVMEPKTG
+241 GAQSGTIIVMEPKTG
-256 SILAMASYPSYDP
+256 NILAMASYPSYDP
-269 NRFADMPVEL
+269 NHFAETQAEL

-291 GSVFKIISMAAG
+291 GSVFKIITMAAG
-303 LDAGVITP
+303 LDAGVITSR
-311 QSTFYDSGS
+311 STFYDSGS
-320 VEVGGRTIMNWD
+320 IEVGGRTIMNWD
-332 RRGHGLVTMTDVLAQ
+332 RQGHGLVTMTDVLGQ

-361 RERFYTY
+361 RERFYIYT
-368 VRRFGF
+368 RRFGF
-374 GRITEV
+374 GRISEV
-380 DLASEGPGRLRLP
+380 DLDSEGPGRVRLP

-419 ISAVAAVANDGLMMK
+419 ITAVAAVANDGLMMK
-434 PHVVGTIVDES
+434 PQVVEKIVDG
-445 AQQGRQRV
+445 QHV
-453 TTIQPIAMRR
+453 TTIQPVAMRR
-463 VIFPQT
+463 VISPQT
-469 AQQLTWMLVEAVQ
+469 AKQLTWMLVEAVQ

-492 YKIAGKTGTA
+492 HKIAGKTGTA

-507 GGYHSS
+507 GGYHPN

-521 YAPPEDPAFIVL
+521 YAPPEAPAFIVL

-544 GSTVAAPVFKAVA
+544 GSKVAAPVFKAVA
-557 EQLFV
+557 EQLFI
-562 LLGIPPDEARVTG
+562 LLGVPPDEARVTG